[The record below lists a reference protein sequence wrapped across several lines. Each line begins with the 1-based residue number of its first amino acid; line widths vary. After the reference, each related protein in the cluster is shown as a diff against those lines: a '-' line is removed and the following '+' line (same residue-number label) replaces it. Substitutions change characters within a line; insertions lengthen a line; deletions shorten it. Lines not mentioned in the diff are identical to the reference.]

1 MIITCEKCNK
11 TFNIQDKLIPDN
23 GRLLQCGSCGHK
35 WFFKIT
41 KQNFEQ
47 INQIN
52 QNTNSNNEIKEE
64 NNTSTKKQI
73 KKPLKKPK
81 IIKNTLVLI
90 ISLIALIVLIDTFKN
105 PLENYFP
112 NLKLILNNLYETL
125 KDLSLFFKDLIN

>member
-52 QNTNSNNEIKEE
+52 PNTNSNNEIKEE
-64 NNTSTKKQI
+64 NKKETIYEDKIEETIKQCELAGWMVIEWSTDSEG
-73 KKPLKKPK
+73 
-81 IIKNTLVLI
+81 VLI
-90 ISLIALIVLIDTFKN
+90 EKI
-105 PLENYFP
+105 E
-112 NLKLILNNLYETL
+112 E
-125 KDLSLFFKDLIN
+125 